1 MNASARIL
9 NLLEITPTNEQ
20 KLALEMAAKFI
31 STNCSDDFMI
41 IQGSAGT
48 GKSTIVKAI
57 TDYLSDSNHSFAL
70 AAPTGKA
77 AKVMQSKTGHS
88 AKTIHSLIYNSE
100 QLENGYGVKLSRK
113 TNMSQAICV
122 YIIDEASMISDKQ
135 SSSEKFVSGTPL
147 LSDFIKYVKEGNKQ
161 NKIIFIGDI
170 YQLPPVGSL
179 ESPALSLDYLKGQKN
194 LKGKMAV
201 LTEVKRQGSDSY
213 ILKNATNLRKSIENG
228 YFFQGI
234 ESERINNRSTGALY
248 KFVELF
254 EKENFGKVALIAW
267 TNKDVNWF
275 NNAIRTRLGF
285 DNSKLCVGDQVSM
298 HQNWIGNG
306 HFILKGETG
315 IIRQINTMEIYAG
328 MNFATAEIEF
338 TDHKGSPFQI
348 TSKVLIES
356 LTSETGD
363 IGFENENTLFAEAM
377 KRNGAFRQSK
387 SIADDKYLSALR
399 LRYAYATTCHKAQGS
414 EWEHVIL
421 HPYMNKDLRWQYT
434 AITRASKEL
443 YTFAA

>member
-1 MNASARIL
+1 
-9 NLLEITPTNEQ
+9 
-20 KLALEMAAKFI
+20 
-31 STNCSDDFMI
+31 
-41 IQGSAGT
+41 
-48 GKSTIVKAI
+48 
-57 TDYLSDSNHSFAL
+57 
-70 AAPTGKA
+70 
-77 AKVMQSKTGHS
+77 
-88 AKTIHSLIYNSE
+88 
-100 QLENGYGVKLSRK
+100 
-113 TNMSQAICV
+113 MSI
-122 YIIDEASMISDKQ
+122 
-135 SSSEKFVSGTPL
+135 
-147 LSDFIKYVKEGNKQ
+147 
-161 NKIIFIGDI
+161 
-170 YQLPPVGSL
+170 
-179 ESPALSLDYLKGQKN
+179 
-194 LKGKMAV
+194 
-201 LTEVKRQGSDSY
+201 LTEVKRQGNDSY

-228 YFFQGI
+228 HFFQGI

-285 DNSKLCVGDQVSM
+285 DNSRLSVGDQISM
-298 HQNWIGNG
+298 HQNWLGNG
-306 HFILKGETG
+306 HLILKGETG
-315 IIRQINTMEIYAG
+315 IIRSVNSIEMYAG

-338 TDHKGSPFQI
+338 TDNKGLPFQI

-363 IGFENENTLFAEAM
+363 IGIENENALFAEAM
-377 KRNGAFRQSK
+377 KRNGAFRESK

>member
-20 KLALEMAAKFI
+20 KVALEMAGQFI
-31 STNCSDDFMI
+31 SADCSDAFMI

-57 TDYLSDSNHSFAL
+57 TDYLNDTNQSFAL

-77 AKVMQSKTGHS
+77 AKVMQSKTGYS
-88 AKTIHSLIYNSE
+88 AKTLHSLIYNTE
-100 QLENGYGVKLSRK
+100 QLENGYGVKLTRK
-113 TNMSQAICV
+113 TNLNQKICI
-122 YIIDEASMISDKQ
+122 YIVDEASMISDKQ

-147 LSDFIKYVKEGNKQ
+147 LSDFIKFVKEGNRQ

-179 ESPALSLDYLKGQKN
+179 ESPALSIDYLQGQKK
-194 LKGKMAV
+194 LKGSLAV

-213 ILKNATNLRKSIENG
+213 ILKNATNLRKCIENG
-228 YFFQGI
+228 HFFQGI
-234 ESERINNRSTGALY
+234 VGERISNRTTGALHKY
-248 KFVELF
+248 VELY
-254 EKENFGKVALIAW
+254 ERENFGKVAFIAW

-275 NNAIRTRLGF
+275 NNAIRKRLGF
-285 DNSKLCVGDQVSM
+285 DNTSLCAGDQISM
-298 HQNWIGNG
+298 HQNWLGNG
-306 HFILKGETG
+306 HLILKGETG
-315 IIRQINTMEIYAG
+315 IIRSVNTNETYAD
-328 MNFATAEIEF
+328 MNFVTAEIEF
-338 TDHKGSPFQI
+338 TDHKGTPFLI

-356 LTSETGD
+356 LISETGE

-377 KRNGAFRQSK
+377 KRNGAFRESK